1 MSDLN
6 EKNTENNAGS
16 GAEKVEKKKKE
27 KKARKNRKS
36 LREMLGTTRMRYG
49 SYSATVTV
57 VVLAIVIVLNLI
69 VSNLP
74 TRFTEIDTSDSSY
87 YSIGDLTRSI
97 VGSLDTDVT
106 VSIMSSQSDAESDE
120 ILQIAGEMLK
130 RYQELSDRLQVEY
143 VDPALNPTFG
153 EDSGVEDVSSGSL
166 VVTSEKRSTVVDY
179 SDLYQMDYDYS
190 SYYTTGSYD
199 YELSFDGEAA
209 ITSAIDY
216 VTTDTLPILYSLTGH
231 GEGTLPDSVQT
242 QITRLNIEM
251 QELNLLSQGEIPE
264 DADCLL
270 IYCPTV
276 DLSEEEAQMVLDY
289 LEGGGSVLIVPALT
303 GESMP
308 NFDTIYN
315 NYGMSLSNTLV
326 LEGDTGYY
334 YQVPYYLMPT
344 VNSHTITSPI
354 LENNISLLLGSCQGI
369 TISEDVRDTLTVSS
383 LVTTSDAAYAKALT
397 NGQLS
402 TLEQEEG
409 DAQGPFTVAA
419 AATETVGDTESHL
432 VVIASQELL
441 SETIIEQFSVS
452 NTDLFLNS
460 LSWMCDHESSI
471 SISAKSLSTETL
483 TMTAAES
490 RFWMILSMGVIPVAL
505 LACGVGV
512 WAWRRRK

>member
-1 MSDLN
+1 MSEMN
-6 EKNTENNAGS
+6 EMNTENSAGS
-16 GAEKVEKKKKE
+16 GAEKAKKKKKE
-27 KKARKNRKS
+27 KKARGLWKS
-36 LREMLGTTRMRYG
+36 LREVLGTTRMRYG

-97 VGSLDTDVT
+97 VGALETDVT
-106 VSIMSSQSDAESDE
+106 VSIMAAQSDAESDE
-120 ILQIAGEMLK
+120 ILNIAGEMLK
-130 RYQELSDRLQVEY
+130 RYQELSDHLQVEY

-153 EDSGVEDVSSGSL
+153 ENNGVENISSGSL

-179 SDLYQMDYDYS
+179 SDLYQVDYS
-190 SYYTTGSYD
+190 NYYTTGSYD
-199 YELSFDGEAA
+199 LSFDGEAA

-231 GEGTLPDSVQT
+231 GEGSLPDSVET

-270 IYCPTV
+270 IYCPTA
-276 DLSEEEAQMVLDY
+276 DLSADEAQMVLEY

-308 NFDTIYN
+308 NFETIYN

-326 LEGDTGYY
+326 LEGDPSYY

-354 LENNISLLLGSCQGI
+354 RENNISLLMGSCQGI
-369 TISEDVRDTLTVSS
+369 VISEDVRDTLTVSS
-383 LVTTSDAAYAKALT
+383 LVTTSDAAYAKALV

-419 AATETVGDTESHL
+419 AATETVGDTESQL

-471 SISAKSLSTETL
+471 SISAKSLNTETL